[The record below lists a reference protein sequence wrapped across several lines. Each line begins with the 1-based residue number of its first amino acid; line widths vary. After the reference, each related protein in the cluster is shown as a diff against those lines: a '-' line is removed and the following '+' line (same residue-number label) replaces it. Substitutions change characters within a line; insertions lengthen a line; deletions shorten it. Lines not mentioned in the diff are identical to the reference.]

1 MFANDQLKAMHIFE
15 ATLSSGFGERFVL
28 PSDCLFRVILSIL
41 LNVLV
46 DRRRSIELLTL
57 Q

>member
-1 MFANDQLKAMHIFE
+1 MFANDQLKAMHICE